1 MPNKKTIG
9 ITGAGG
15 SLGKAL
21 TKKFSSHGYKIICFT
36 HNRNPNKLVEEG
48 ASEWV
53 YWECGKEFLLE
64 NSLTKIDILILNHG
78 IYESESEQ
86 DLEKSIEINATSK
99 LKILKLF
106 EKISLSQSVDSS
118 PKEIWINTS
127 EAEIL
132 PALNPCYEISKSLI
146 GQVVTYKKNF
156 NNQNNSKHLIIKKII
171 LGPFKSKLNP
181 IGIMSP
187 KLVANL
193 IFYVTKIS
201 NYLIIISPN
210 PLTYILF
217 PLRESYFFVYY
228 QFLKFFKRRSSNY

>member
-1 MPNKKTIG
+1 MKIPNSKTIG

-21 TKKFSSHGYKIICFT
+21 TKEFSSRGYKIIGFT
-36 HNRNPNKLVEEG
+36 HNRNRQELVEG
-48 ASEWV
+48 GPNEWV

-64 NSLTKIDILILNHG
+64 NVLTKIDILILNHG
-78 IYESESEQ
+78 IYDSKK

-99 LKILKLF
+99 IKIFNLF
-106 EKISLSQSVDSS
+106 EKISLSQSIESS

-127 EAEIL
+127 EAEII

-146 GQVVTYKKNF
+146 GQVVTFKKNF
-156 NNQNNSKHLIIKKII
+156 NNQNRPRNLVIKKII
-171 LGPFKSKLNP
+171 LGPFKSNLNP

-187 KLVANL
+187 ELVASL
-193 IFYVTKIS
+193 IFYFSKIS
-201 NYLIIISPN
+201 NYLIIISFN

-217 PLRESYFFVYY
+217 PMREFYFFVYY
-228 QFLKFFKRRSSNY
+228 QLLKFFKRRFSN

>member
-1 MPNKKTIG
+1 MKSKKTIG

-21 TKKFSSHGYKIICFT
+21 TKKFKSYGYNIIGFT
-36 HNRNPNKLVEEG
+36 HNINPQELWEEG
-48 ASEWV
+48 PNEWV

-64 NSLTKIDILILNHG
+64 NSLMKIDILILNHG
-78 IYESESEQ
+78 IYDSKSEQ
-86 DLEKSIEINATSK
+86 DLEKSIEINAISK
-99 LKILKLF
+99 LKILRLF
-106 EKISLSQSVDSS
+106 EKISLSKSIDAS

-146 GQVVTYKKNF
+146 GQAVTFKKNSQNLDGS
-156 NNQNNSKHLIIKKII
+156 NNLIIKKII
-171 LGPFKSKLNP
+171 LGPFKSDLNP

-187 KLVANL
+187 EFVANL
-193 IFYVTKIS
+193 IFYVSKFC

-217 PLRESYFFVYY
+217 PLKESYFFVYY
-228 QFLKFFKRRSSNY
+228 QFLKFFKRKLSN

>member
-21 TKKFSSHGYKIICFT
+21 TKKFSSYGYKIIGFT
-36 HNRNPNKLVEEG
+36 HNKNLQEIVSEG
-48 ASEWV
+48 ANEWV

-64 NSLTKIDILILNHG
+64 KSLSKIDILILNHG
-78 IYESESEQ
+78 IYDTKQ
-86 DLEKSIEINATSK
+86 DLEKSIEVNAKSNI
-99 LKILKLF
+99 KILELY
-106 EKISLSQSVDSS
+106 EKISRSQSIDSTT
-118 PKEIWINTS
+118 KEIWINTS

-146 GQVVTYKKNF
+146 GQVVTFKKNF
-156 NNQNNSKHLIIKKII
+156 NNQNGSNNLIIKKII
-171 LGPFKSKLNP
+171 LGPFKSDLNP

-187 KLVANL
+187 ELVASL
-193 IFYVTKIS
+193 IFYVSRIS
-201 NYLIIISPN
+201 NYLIIVTPN

-217 PLRESYFFVYY
+217 PLRELYFFVYY
-228 QFLKFFKRRSSNY
+228 KLLNFFKRRF

>member
-1 MPNKKTIG
+1 MQNKKTIG

-21 TKKFSSHGYKIICFT
+21 TKKFSSYGYKIIGFT
-36 HNRNPNKLVEEG
+36 HNKNPQELVEG
-48 ASEWV
+48 GPSEWV

-64 NSLTKIDILILNHG
+64 NSLIKIDILILNHG

-86 DLEKSIEINATSK
+86 NLEKSIEINAISK

-106 EKISLSQSVDSS
+106 EKISLTQSIDSS

-146 GQVVTYKKNF
+146 GQAITFKKNF
-156 NNQNNSKHLIIKKII
+156 NNQNNSKNLIIKKII
-171 LGPFKSKLNP
+171 LGPFKSDLNP

-187 KLVANL
+187 ELVANL
-193 IFYVTKIS
+193 IINISKFS
-201 NYLIIISPN
+201 NYLIIVSFN

-217 PLRESYFFVYY
+217 PLREFYFFVYY
-228 QFLKFFKRRSSNY
+228 QFLKLIKQKLSN

>member
-1 MPNKKTIG
+1 MKSKKTIG

-15 SLGKAL
+15 SLGQAL
-21 TKKFSSHGYKIICFT
+21 TKKFKSYGYNIIGFT
-36 HNRNPNKLVEEG
+36 HNKNPKELWEEG
-48 ASEWV
+48 PNEWV

-64 NSLTKIDILILNHG
+64 NSLMKIDILILNHG
-78 IYESESEQ
+78 IYDNKQ

-99 LKILKLF
+99 IIILKLF
-106 EKISLSQSVDSS
+106 EKISLSQSIESS

-132 PALNPCYEISKSLI
+132 PALNPSYEISKSLI
-146 GQVVTYKKNF
+146 GQVVTFKRNF
-156 NNQNNSKHLIIKKII
+156 NNQNKSRNLIIKKII
-171 LGPFKSKLNP
+171 LGPFKSDLNP

-187 KLVANL
+187 EAVASL
-193 IFYVTKIS
+193 IFYVSKIS

-217 PLRESYFFVYY
+217 PLREFYFFVYY
-228 QFLKFFKRRSSNY
+228 QLLRFFIKRS

>member
-1 MPNKKTIG
+1 MKHKKTIG

-21 TKKFSSHGYKIICFT
+21 TRKFSACGYKVVGFT
-36 HNRNPNKLVEEG
+36 HNKNPQKLSDQG
-48 ASEWV
+48 PNEWI
-53 YWECGKEFLLE
+53 YWECGKEFLIE
-64 NSLTKIDILILNHG
+64 KSLMEIDILILNHG
-78 IYESESEQ
+78 IYRYESEK

-99 LKILKLF
+99 LKILRLF
-106 EKISLSQSVDSS
+106 EKIALQQSISSL

-146 GQVVTYKKNF
+146 GQAVTFKKNF
-156 NNQNNSKHLIIKKII
+156 NQQYGENNLIIKKII
-171 LGPFKSKLNP
+171 LGPFRSNLNP

-187 KLVANL
+187 EFVASL
-193 IFYVTKIS
+193 IFYISKFS
-201 NYLIIISPN
+201 NYLIIVSPN

-217 PLRESYFFVYY
+217 PIREIYFFIYY
-228 QFLKFFKRRSSNY
+228 QCLKFLKKDS

>member
-9 ITGAGG
+9 ITGARGA
-15 SLGKAL
+15 LGKAL
-21 TKKFSSHGYKIICFT
+21 SKKFSSYGYKIIGFT
-36 HNRNPNKLVEEG
+36 HERNPQEVVDEG
-48 ASEWV
+48 PNEWV

-64 NSLTKIDILILNHG
+64 SSLINIDILILNHG

-86 DLEKSIEINATSK
+86 DLEKSIEVNAISK
-99 LKILKLF
+99 LKILRLF
-106 EKISLSQSVDSS
+106 EKISLSQSIDSL

-132 PALNPCYEISKSLI
+132 PALNPSYEISKSLI
-146 GQVVTYKKNF
+146 GQVVTFKKNS
-156 NNQNNSKHLIIKKII
+156 NIYNGSNKLIIKKII
-171 LGPFKSKLNP
+171 LGPFKSDLNP

-187 KLVANL
+187 ELVASL
-193 IFYVTKIS
+193 IFYISKIS

-217 PLRESYFFVYY
+217 PLKELYFYTYY
-228 QFLKFFKRRSSNY
+228 QCLKFFKKR

>member
-1 MPNKKTIG
+1 MKPNKKTIG

-21 TKKFSSHGYKIICFT
+21 TKKFSSHGHKIIGFT
-36 HNRNPNKLVEEG
+36 HNRKPQELVEKG
-48 ASEWV
+48 PDEWI

-64 NSLTKIDILILNHG
+64 KSLCKIDILILNHG
-78 IYESESEQ
+78 IYDYKQ
-86 DLEKSIEINATSK
+86 DLEKSIEINAISK
-99 LKILKLF
+99 IKILRLF
-106 EKISLSQSVDSS
+106 EKISLSQSIESS

-146 GQVVTYKKNF
+146 GQVVTFKKNF
-156 NNQNNSKHLIIKKII
+156 NHQNKSSNLIIKKII
-171 LGPFKSKLNP
+171 LGPFKSDLNP

-187 KLVANL
+187 ESVASL
-193 IFYVTKIS
+193 IFYVSKIS

-210 PLTYILF
+210 PITYILF
-217 PLRESYFFVYY
+217 PLREFYFIMYY
-228 QFLKFFKRRSSNY
+228 QFLKFFKKRF